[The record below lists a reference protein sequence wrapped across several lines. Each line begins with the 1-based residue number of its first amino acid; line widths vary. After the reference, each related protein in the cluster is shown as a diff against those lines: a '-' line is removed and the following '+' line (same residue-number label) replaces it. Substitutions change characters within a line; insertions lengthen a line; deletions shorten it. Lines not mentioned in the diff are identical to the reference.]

1 MGRWC
6 RGGVVRI
13 FPAGTSVS
21 QRVVGVLLVGVLVAG
36 FLLSGAAAASSL
48 PVFGMGALI
57 AVSVALGIGLR
68 HPSDTPSSALRVG
81 VGVVVVVGGFLVV
94 RALEVPAMSHAAIA
108 AALGV
113 VAGGAMREA
122 RR

>member
-1 MGRWC
+1 M
-6 RGGVVRI
+6 
-13 FPAGTSVS
+13 
-21 QRVVGVLLVGVLVAG
+21 LLVGVLVAG